1 MMPPFISHAAK
12 TAVATFCAAALLSAT
27 GSRADENPYNLI
39 TPGTVSVGS
48 LGDAKPYAFTSATG
62 EFSGFD
68 VEFLKNVLGR
78 LGFEEDQILFTGQEF
93 AALLPSV
100 ANGRFDIAAAA
111 IGITEQRAKVV
122 DFTNGYLAGYLTVLS
137 ADDDIGEDVATLEGK
152 RLGVVQGTLQE
163 LYAKKNF
170 DGAAI
175 VQFPDNNT
183 GVAALNNGTIDAH
196 FLDYEAA
203 KTYGERYDL
212 ALKINIP
219 SFDAPAGFAVQPGN
233 DALRDALN
241 EAMQAAM
248 NDGTW
253 RELYQQWFPGS
264 PMPEQYLPKDG

>member
-1 MMPPFISHAAK
+1 MMTRFFPRAAQF
-12 TAVATFCAAALLSAT
+12 AVGAFCAAALLSAP
-27 GSRADENPYNLI
+27 AHAEDNPYNLI

-100 ANGRFDIAAAA
+100 SNGRFDIAAAA
-111 IGITEQRAKVV
+111 IGITEHRAEVV
-122 DFTNGYLAGYLTVLS
+122 DFTDGYLAGYLTVLS
-137 ADDDIGEDVATLEGK
+137 GDDAITEDVSSLDGK

-163 LYAKKNF
+163 MYAKKNF

-212 ALKINIP
+212 ELKVNIP
-219 SFDAPAGFAVQPGN
+219 SFDAPAGFAVKPGN

-241 EAMQAAM
+241 EALHAAM
-248 NDGTW
+248 EDGTW
-253 RELYQQWFPGS
+253 RDLYQQWFPGS